1 VAEAFVGRQSAECFS
16 ADSRRRGQSGYRE
29 ILAMREGVKEDKA
42 SWTNFLRDLKAYNFL
57 VSDKCLG
64 LVENFAQFYSDTR
77 RGRSVGHETIT
88 IDEPA
93 GRNRRYFMNGFAVS
107 L

>member
-1 VAEAFVGRQSAECFS
+1 
-16 ADSRRRGQSGYRE
+16 
-29 ILAMREGVKEDKA
+29 MREGVKEDKA

-57 VSDKCLG
+57 VSDKYLG

-93 GRNRRYFMNGFAVS
+93 GRNRRYSMNV
-107 L
+107 LP